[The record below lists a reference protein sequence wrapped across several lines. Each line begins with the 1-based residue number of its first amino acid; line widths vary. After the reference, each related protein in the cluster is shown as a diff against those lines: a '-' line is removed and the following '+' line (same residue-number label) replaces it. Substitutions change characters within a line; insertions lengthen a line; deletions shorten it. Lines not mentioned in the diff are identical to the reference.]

1 MMSKQLIDMIAK
13 RARLTTQKVFQDFLS
28 MQNKLREPTRNI
40 EQLTELKSF
49 MQNLPLDIEKQKI
62 EMNKCFD
69 IYRILEDFN
78 FRFNKEDM
86 DRRWHIFGCPRDTM
100 DLVNKMKKDCEKEK
114 VRFLD
119 EMKEQQEEFRE
130 TIENLERT
138 ILNFNQHQQLKNHEE
153 VAQIAMDINKCIIQF
168 QEDAR
173 KFNSREALFDMDTT
187 DYSKISTMQRDF
199 LPYSNLWITANSWF
213 KNQ

>member
-1 MMSKQLIDMIAK
+1 MIAK

-100 DLVNKMKKDCEKEK
+100 DLVNKRKKDCEKEK